1 MAENVSQIKEW
12 AVSSVS
18 FDTVSKVLPNPAFKR
33 LFLKFFVTKRRTMAA
48 AVGMVSKRTRTSPCW
63 DDEVDAGKIVSES
76 GG

>member
-1 MAENVSQIKEW
+1 MAEDVSKILVR

-18 FDTVSKVLPNPAFKR
+18 LDTVSKVLPNPAFKR
-33 LFLKFFVTKRRTMAA
+33 LFLKFLVTKRRTMAA
-48 AVGMVSKRTRTSPCW
+48 AVGMVSKRTRTSSCW